1 MPTNEPTDSEKY
13 LLGLTTTDQ
22 ETLRTLA
29 NHPDR
34 FVRARVASNKHTP
47 VDILKKLSTDP
58 DIGVPASVASNEK
71 TSPALLAQMIER
83 ALYGGDTTSIVLS
96 AIAANPRTPTDFL
109 ENLFVQSVYW
119 GVRIGLAGNPAT
131 SHKVLKKL
139 SELPIEKT
147 ANIADA
153 NKEIREV
160 AMSRLKGGL
169 PCGSASKRA
178 DAVAGPDSSAAP

>member
-58 DIGVPASVASNEK
+58 DIGVRASV
-71 TSPALLAQMIER
+71 
-83 ALYGGDTTSIVLS
+83 
-96 AIAANPRTPTDFL
+96 
-109 ENLFVQSVYW
+109 
-119 GVRIGLAGNPAT
+119 GV
-131 SHKVLKKL
+131 K
-139 SELPIEKT
+139 
-147 ANIADA
+147 
-153 NKEIREV
+153 
-160 AMSRLKGGL
+160 
-169 PCGSASKRA
+169 
-178 DAVAGPDSSAAP
+178 